1 MCTGTSPGTWPW
13 LGTAHPDDADLM
25 WGSTESFGIPIPVWT
40 DESMELWSERVPEFI
55 ASLADDS

>member
-1 MCTGTSPGTWPW
+1 
-13 LGTAHPDDADLM
+13 M